1 MKAVELRTKSV
12 DELRQLV
19 ENLKREQFNL
29 RFQRANGEL
38 ANTSRFAQARKE
50 LARVKMVMNEKNRE
64 ARKEK

>member
-1 MKAVELRTKSV
+1 MKAAELRTKSV

-38 ANTSRFAQARKE
+38 ANTSRFNQARRE
-50 LARVKMVMNEKNRE
+50 LAQVKTVMNEKNRA